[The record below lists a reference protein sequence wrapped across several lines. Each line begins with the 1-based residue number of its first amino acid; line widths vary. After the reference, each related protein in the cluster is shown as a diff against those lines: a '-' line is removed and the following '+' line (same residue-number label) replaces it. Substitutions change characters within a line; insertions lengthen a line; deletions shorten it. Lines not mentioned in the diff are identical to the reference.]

1 MNGTEIRIVSA
12 EPKQLA
18 EVLDLISRFYRE
30 EGFATNRDQ
39 MEEPVE
45 RLLRGEGGAILLAL
59 SGSFPAGV
67 AALATAVGIEQGG
80 LGAELTDLYVHPD
93 FRSHGIAR
101 KLIEQTIEWCR
112 QHGVNALSAV
122 ITPEAQAAN
131 NLIGF
136 YTRFGLRNTGRLIM
150 AMKIPESH

>member
-112 QHGVNALSAV
+112 QHGV
-122 ITPEAQAAN
+122 
-131 NLIGF
+131 
-136 YTRFGLRNTGRLIM
+136 
-150 AMKIPESH
+150 